1 MGNVDRL
8 RITVDNEPQTLVPAP
23 ALVGMLDADRDWEP
37 DGPDSAVGI
46 RQERTG
52 DDIFVVALAGE
63 HDLYTA
69 PQVQQALRSAIAA
82 GARTSVVDLTETT
95 FLDSTMLHV
104 LLSARSELRDGR
116 RLLLV
121 TDNPTIKRVFEIT
134 GTDRLFEFFPS
145 RDAAAEEVRSA

>member
-8 RITVDNEPQTLVPAP
+8 RITVDNEPQTLTPAP

-37 DGPDSAVGI
+37 DGPISAVGI

-134 GTDRLFEFFPS
+134 GTDRLFDFYPS
-145 RDAAAEEVRSA
+145 RRAAEQEARSR